1 MIRHLDTKPEVMA
14 RIEKGLR
21 KQKQSERMD
30 TLHDIVRSYVAA
42 HQPVTRELQAVLP
55 ISHGELP
62 DDLRGVL
69 YRNGPG
75 RFGNHGQTYGHLMD
89 GDGMVV
95 RFAIGGLGSDGRPC
109 IRYRNSYVRTT
120 EFVYE
125 QRAGRLLYR
134 NFGTQRSGGFF
145 GNLFRTHLKNVA
157 NTNVIYHHGR
167 LFALWEGG
175 LPHLLDPVT
184 LDTLERYD
192 FFGALKNRGPLL
204 ERVLLPELP
213 FSAHPKED
221 PQTGDLYNFGVYFG
235 PHPKVLLY
243 AVRQGVALTVTRE
256 IPLPA
261 PLLSHDFLLTPH
273 WQILFLFPVSLR
285 ILPTLMGQPPSY
297 GMREIEGGMTRIL
310 LIPRDGGTIREYR
323 AAPCFVLH
331 FVNAYEDERGMV
343 VVDGCRQEHFPE
355 APRPKEVLAGNITD
369 LPHVK
374 LVRYILNPHAEEGSV
389 AEERL
394 LGGYSSEL
402 PRIHPRHQGF
412 PYRYVYSVS
421 AMRDAPHGLFSAI
434 SRFDV
439 ETGTTVLRD
448 FSPCIPGE
456 PVMVPRATPFAEDDG
471 YLLTV
476 VYQGREH
483 RSALYVLSARDL
495 STVCVADLPHHLPP
509 GFHGNFVP
517 SSACPPGWLF

>member
-297 GMREIEGGMTRIL
+297 GMREIEG
-310 LIPRDGGTIREYR
+310 R
-323 AAPCFVLH
+323 A
-331 FVNAYEDERGMV
+331 
-343 VVDGCRQEHFPE
+343 PE
-355 APRPKEVLAGNITD
+355 SVRAGNFLERDACVGKRRIST
-369 LPHVK
+369 PETRVATK
-374 LVRYILNPHAEEGSV
+374 IRQTGIHAHACAG
-389 AEERL
+389 
-394 LGGYSSEL
+394 
-402 PRIHPRHQGF
+402 RHQQSIRSGDQPRRF
-412 PYRYVYSVS
+412 GEQSVS
-421 AMRDAPHGLFSAI
+421 STHR
-434 SRFDV
+434 
-439 ETGTTVLRD
+439 
-448 FSPCIPGE
+448 
-456 PVMVPRATPFAEDDG
+456 RATMKSRRKG
-471 YLLTV
+471 NSV
-476 VYQGREH
+476 
-483 RSALYVLSARDL
+483 SLSA
-495 STVCVADLPHHLPP
+495 
-509 GFHGNFVP
+509 GFAG
-517 SSACPPGWLF
+517 